1 MLVICI
7 YDTITDS
14 NIGKIFMN
22 QENRSISS
30 VYTQPMNNSIT
41 LKTWS
46 KPDIIELDFVSGTN
60 NSIVIANAND
70 GTQDCQS

>member
-1 MLVICI
+1 
-7 YDTITDS
+7 
-14 NIGKIFMN
+14 MN

-70 GTQDCQS
+70 GIQDCQS